1 MVPDDPIARRAFLE
15 RLPAAIWR
23 GCANR
28 LVQYDA
34 LRRRV
39 WILGQRCHHGA
50 TGSVVATVA
59 CMGLVLGP
67 ATAIR
72 QLGGPRSMLALAA
85 TGCALMIHD
94 RKDRSMWFA
103 REFGPRS

>member
-1 MVPDDPIARRAFLE
+1 MIGS
-15 RLPAAIWR
+15 R
-23 GCANR
+23 GRHSSKGPPGAGSAKR
-28 LVQYDA
+28 LVEYDA
-34 LRRRV
+34 PHRRV

-67 ATAIR
+67 AADVR

-85 TGCALMIHD
+85 AGGALMIHD
-94 RKDRSMWFA
+94 WKDHSMWFA
-103 REFGPRS
+103 RDPGPRP